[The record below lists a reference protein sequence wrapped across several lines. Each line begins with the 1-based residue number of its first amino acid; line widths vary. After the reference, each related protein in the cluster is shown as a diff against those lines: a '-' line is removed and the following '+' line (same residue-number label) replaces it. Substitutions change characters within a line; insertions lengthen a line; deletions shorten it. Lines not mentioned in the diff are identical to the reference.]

1 MQKLSPADEI
11 AEIRA
16 EIARLQLREAKLC
29 TAFLTGAAQHAT
41 GRWSR
46 LELEICH
53 ERLFD
58 PSLLPPSIADNPRY
72 WKPSVTQI
80 VRCLPLQSVAARPGW
95 PIRREGDA
103 RAGMH

>member
-1 MQKLSPADEI
+1 MQKLSPVDEL

-16 EIARLQLREAKLC
+16 EIARLQSREAKLC
-29 TAFLTGAAQHAT
+29 TAFLNGAAQPVA

-46 LELEICH
+46 IELETSH
-53 ERLFD
+53 DRLFD

-72 WKPSVTQI
+72 WRPRVTQI
-80 VRCLPLQSVAARPGW
+80 VRCLPLQIVAARPGW
-95 PIRREGDA
+95 PIRREGEA